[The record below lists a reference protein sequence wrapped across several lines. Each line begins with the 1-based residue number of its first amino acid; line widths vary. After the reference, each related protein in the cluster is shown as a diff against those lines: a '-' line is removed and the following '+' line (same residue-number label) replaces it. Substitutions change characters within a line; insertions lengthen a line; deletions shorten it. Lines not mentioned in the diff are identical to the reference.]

1 MPARSDEPLLRVCI
15 RPFEA
20 DYEYLRRVAH
30 AKGLKLNLLLRSII
44 NSYTN
49 QLREKEARL
58 IPDPST
64 LHITITDEEL
74 DQILADAEEDEKGF
88 GK

>member
-20 DYEYLRRVAH
+20 DYEYLRRVA
-30 AKGLKLNLLLRSII
+30 ASKGLKLNLLIRSII

-49 QLREKEARL
+49 QLREKESKL
-58 IPDPST
+58 IPDPSS
-64 LHITITDEEL
+64 LRITITDEEL
-74 DQILADAEEDEKGF
+74 DQILSDADEGEV
-88 GK
+88 